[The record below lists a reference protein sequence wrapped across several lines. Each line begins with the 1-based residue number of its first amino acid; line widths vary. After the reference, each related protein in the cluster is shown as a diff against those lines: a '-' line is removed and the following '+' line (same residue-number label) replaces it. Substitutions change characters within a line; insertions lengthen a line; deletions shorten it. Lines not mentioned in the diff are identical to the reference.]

1 MTTFDPQDV
10 LTQVKATYRKVAE
23 DPHGEFHF
31 ATGRAL
37 AERLGYATADLNRI
51 PAEAIESFVGVG
63 YHFQLADLK
72 HGEAVLDLGSGSWTH
87 SLLPSR

>member
-51 PAEAIESFVGVG
+51 PAEAIESF
-63 YHFQLADLK
+63 QK
-72 HGEAVLDLGSGSWTH
+72 
-87 SLLPSR
+87 PSVCARATASPMSPM